1 MVSPPV
7 KLSLGKKINI
17 KDDGTVKQTDDI
29 PEARRETI
37 KNSSWVIPPWLQ
49 TGGVVLAMALVG
61 LTVLTLLWRA
71 FSAPRPVVQVSP
83 SPTPIIPQPSPIPN
97 ILGHLPYSQAA
108 TKNLLAVTAD
118 GKIRLRRGA
127 AQKFL
132 QMQGVAKKQ
141 GVLLVPLSGFRSVK
155 EQEHLFFGVK
165 AQRNQETRK
174 RAEVSAPPGY
184 SEHHTGYAIDIG
196 DGQVPATNVS
206 RNFEKTKAFQW
217 LKKHAAAY
225 SFELS
230 FPLNNPQGVNYEPW
244 HWRYVGDT
252 DSLKTFYQA
261 QQLQQK
267 KR

>member
-1 MVSPPV
+1 M
-7 KLSLGKKINI
+7 
-17 KDDGTVKQTDDI
+17 
-29 PEARRETI
+29 
-37 KNSSWVIPPWLQ
+37 
-49 TGGVVLAMALVG
+49 
-61 LTVLTLLWRA
+61 
-71 FSAPRPVVQVSP
+71 
-83 SPTPIIPQPSPIPN
+83 
-97 ILGHLPYSQAA
+97 
-108 TKNLLAVTAD
+108 
-118 GKIRLRRGA
+118 
-127 AQKFL
+127 
-132 QMQGVAKKQ
+132 
-141 GVLLVPLSGFRSVK
+141 
-155 EQEHLFFGVK
+155 
-165 AQRNQETRK
+165 
-174 RAEVSAPPGY
+174 SAPPGY

-230 FPLNNPQGVNYEPW
+230 FPLNNPQGVNYEPG